1 MIVLVL
7 FFDRMAQTN
16 CRRVSFALNKI
27 SSKPN
32 KVKKE
37 PEYLSL
43 RSGAAAVAAE
53 IES

>member
-37 PEYLSL
+37 YLSL